1 MARSM
6 CMSGR
11 SPAVSDLIAREI
23 DASGPIS
30 FARFME
36 LALYDPGDGYYA
48 SGRVRIGKQ
57 GDFFTN
63 VSVGAFFGRLLA
75 GQFVEV
81 WDRLGKP
88 DDFTVVEQGAHDGTL
103 AADVLEALQ
112 ELLPGGFRYLIVEPT
127 PFWRAEQEKT
137 LGRFGDRVG
146 WVADVS
152 ALPVFRGVHF
162 SNELVDALPFHLLQ
176 SQGEGWKELMVVRSG
191 DGFSF
196 EAANTAAIPPA
207 LPERPEGFLLEVR
220 PAASA
225 WLAAVADRLE
235 AGMILVIDYGYTREN
250 LWADHRTRGTFS
262 CYSGHRRDD
271 DVLSDPGAKDITSH
285 VDFTQLAGDAAGFG
299 LAVEGFADQH
309 HYLVGAS
316 ETYLRAL
323 EGAAPA
329 GDSRKALRNLQ
340 TLIHPES
347 MGRQFHYLGLVKN
360 LPAPAAS
367 GFRYA
372 RGTSALLDS
381 MAAAV

>member
-1 MARSM
+1 
-6 CMSGR
+6 MSGK
-11 SPAVSDLIAREI
+11 SPAVSELIAREI
-23 DASGPIS
+23 DTSGPIS

-48 SGRVRIGKQ
+48 SGKVRIGKQ

-75 GQFVEV
+75 GQLVEV
-81 WDRLGKP
+81 WERLGRP
-88 DDFTVVEQGAHDGTL
+88 EDFTVVEQGAHDGTL
-103 AADVLEALQ
+103 AADVLGALV
-112 ELLPGGFRYLIVEPT
+112 ELLPASFRYFIVEPT
-127 PFWRAEQEKT
+127 SFWRAEQEKT
-137 LGRFGDRVG
+137 LSRFLGRVG
-146 WVADVS
+146 WVAEVS
-152 ALPVFRGVHF
+152 ALPRFRGVHF

-191 DGFSF
+191 EGFAF
-196 EAANTAAIPPA
+196 ESANTAVIPGGLPA
-207 LPERPEGFLLEVR
+207 RPEGVLLEVR
-220 PAASA
+220 PAASI
-225 WLAAVADRLE
+225 WLASVAERLE

-271 DVLSDPGAKDITSH
+271 DVLSEPGAKDITSH
-285 VDFTQLAGDAAGFG
+285 VDFTQLAADASSLG

-316 ETYLRAL
+316 ETYLRSL
-323 EGAAPA
+323 EGSAPV
-329 GDSRKALRNLQ
+329 GESRAALRNLQ

-347 MGRQFHYLGLVKN
+347 MGRQFHYLGLVKD
-360 LPAPAAS
+360 LPPPAAS

-372 RGTSALLDS
+372 RGTVALLDS
-381 MAAAV
+381 VAALPADR

>member
-1 MARSM
+1 
-6 CMSGR
+6 MSGK
-11 SPAVSDLIAREI
+11 SPAVSELIAREI
-23 DASGPIS
+23 DSSGPIS

-48 SGRVRIGKQ
+48 SGKVRIGKQ

-81 WDRLGKP
+81 WERLGKP

-103 AADVLEALQ
+103 AADVLDALV

-127 PFWRAEQEKT
+127 PFWRTEQEKT
-137 LGRFGDRVG
+137 LGRFGDKVG
-146 WVADVS
+146 WVGDVS
-152 ALPVFRGVHF
+152 ALPRFRGVHF
-162 SNELVDALPFHLLQ
+162 SNELVDAFPFHLLQ
-176 SQGEGWKELMVVRSG
+176 SLGDGWRELMVVRSG
-191 DGFSF
+191 DGFAF
-196 EAANTAAIPPA
+196 ESASGGTVPA
-207 LPERPEGFLLEVR
+207 GLPARPEGFLLEVR
-220 PAASA
+220 PAAST
-225 WLAAVADRLE
+225 WLSSVTGRLD

-262 CYSGHRRDD
+262 CYSGHRRDE
-271 DVLSDPGAKDITSH
+271 DVLADPGAKDITSH
-285 VDFTQLAGDAAGFG
+285 VDFTQLAADAVRLG
-299 LAVEGFADQH
+299 LEVEGFADQH

-323 EGAAPA
+323 EGSAPV
-329 GDSRKALRNLQ
+329 GESRKALRNLQ

-347 MGRQFHYLGLVKN
+347 MGRQFHYLGLAKD
-360 LPAPAAS
+360 LPPPAAS

-372 RGTSALLDS
+372 RGTEALAES
-381 MAAAV
+381 VEATQIGR

>member
-1 MARSM
+1 
-6 CMSGR
+6 MSGK
-11 SPAVSDLIAREI
+11 SPAVSELIALEI
-23 DASGPIS
+23 AASGPIS

-48 SGRVRIGKQ
+48 SGKVRIGKQ

-81 WDRLGKP
+81 WERLGRP
-88 DDFTVVEQGAHDGTL
+88 YDFTVVEQGAHDGTL
-103 AADVLEALQ
+103 AADVLGALV
-112 ELLPGGFRYLIVEPT
+112 ELLPDGFRYLIVEPT
-127 PFWRAEQEKT
+127 PFWRAEQEKK
-137 LGRFGDRVG
+137 LGRFGGKVG
-146 WVADVS
+146 WVSEVS
-152 ALPVFRGVHF
+152 ALPRFRGVHF

-176 SQGEGWKELMVVRSG
+176 SRGDGWQELMVVRSG
-191 DGFSF
+191 EGFAF
-196 EAANTAAIPPA
+196 ESAHGGTVSPG
-207 LPERPEGFLLEVR
+207 LPVRPEGVLLEVR
-220 PAASA
+220 PAASV
-225 WLAAVADRLE
+225 WLASVAERLD

-250 LWADHRTRGTFS
+250 LWADHRTHGTFS

-285 VDFTQLAGDAAGFG
+285 VDFTQLARDAVGLG

-316 ETYLRAL
+316 ERYLRTL
-323 EGAAPA
+323 EGSAPA
-329 GDSRKALRNLQ
+329 GESRKALRNLQ

-347 MGRQFHYLGLVKN
+347 MGRQFHYLGLVKD
-360 LPAPAAS
+360 LPPPATT

-372 RGTSALLDS
+372 RGTMALRES
-381 MAAAV
+381 VAALVEQS

>member
-1 MARSM
+1 MF
-6 CMSGR
+6 GK
-11 SPAVSDLIAREI
+11 SPAVSELIAREI
-23 DASGPIS
+23 EASGPIS

-48 SGRVRIGKQ
+48 SGKVRIGKQ

-81 WDRLGKP
+81 WERLGRP

-103 AADVLEALQ
+103 AADVLGALV
-112 ELLPGGFRYLIVEPT
+112 ELLPDGFRYLIVEPT
-127 PFWRAEQEKT
+127 SFWRAEQEKN
-137 LGRFGDRVG
+137 LGRFGGKVG
-146 WVADVS
+146 WVGDVP
-152 ALPVFRGVHF
+152 ALPRFRGVHF

-176 SQGEGWKELMVVRSG
+176 SQGDGWQELMVVRPG
-191 DGFSF
+191 EGFAF
-196 EAANTAAIPPA
+196 ESAHGGKVPPG
-207 LPERPEGFLLEVR
+207 LPVRPEGVLLEVR
-220 PAASA
+220 PAASV
-225 WLAAVADRLE
+225 WLASVAERLD

-271 DVLSDPGAKDITSH
+271 NVLSDPGAKDITSH
-285 VDFTQLAGDAAGFG
+285 VDFTQLAGDAIGLG
-299 LAVEGFADQH
+299 LALEGFADQH

-316 ETYLRAL
+316 ERYLRTL
-323 EGAAPA
+323 EGSAPA
-329 GDSRKALRNLQ
+329 GESRKALRNLQ

-347 MGRQFHYLGLVKN
+347 MGRQFHYLGLVKD
-360 LPAPAAS
+360 LPPPAMT

-372 RGTSALLDS
+372 RGTTALRES
-381 MAAAV
+381 VAALVEQS